1 MSLNSKIKIDETF
14 YNENGNLKRL
24 PSDFYY
30 KKFIFDDYKFRKENG
45 QFIIYAKIDYG
56 TDLQTFSTE
65 IESKTPE
72 LLISMLKLR
81 DSLPKEIFE
90 SPTKILL
97 CDEFLSDGTAE
108 QIINWCKLIGFP
120 FAGDTILKNS
130 TSKIKS
136 KKILN
141 TIKPDKY
148 ISFKLSDFIFQ
159 LNEIYSAFYMYRIIN
174 GYADKIDFPIYTK
187 NSFTNTFGKNSFVNL
202 KELRKNE
209 CTELFEYKYQNIKY
223 ENKISLIG
231 EPHFIINAKNLFD
244 AAFYQLALLLY
255 NKEKEIRICALC
267 HEYFEP
273 KDPRQ
278 KYCNSLDCYPQKAYK
293 RRKALEKKQK
303 KSSQTNKV

>member
-1 MSLNSKIKIDETF
+1 MSLNSKTNIEETF

-30 KKFIFDDYKFRKENG
+30 KKLIFDDYQFRRENG
-45 QFIIYAKIDYG
+45 QFIIYAKIDYEI
-56 TDLQTFSTE
+56 DLQTFSTKE
-65 IESKTPE
+65 KSKTPE
-72 LLISMLKLR
+72 LLMRMLRLR
-81 DSLPKEIFE
+81 DSLPKKIFE
-90 SPTKILL
+90 TPTNIIL
-97 CDEFLSDGTAE
+97 CDELLNDDIANN
-108 QIINWCKLIGFP
+108 IIKWCKLIGFP

-174 GYADKIDFPIYTK
+174 GYTDKIDFPIYTK
-187 NSFTNTFGKNSFVNL
+187 NPLTNTFGKNSFVNL
-202 KELRKNE
+202 KELEKNE

-223 ENKISLIG
+223 ENHISFIG
-231 EPHFIINAKNLFD
+231 EPHFIIQAQNLFD

-278 KYCNSLDCYPQKAYK
+278 KYCKVTCYSQKAYK
-293 RRKALEKKQK
+293 RRKALEKMQK

>member
-1 MSLNSKIKIDETF
+1 MSLNSKTNIEETF

-30 KKFIFDDYKFRKENG
+30 KKLIFDDYQFRRENG
-45 QFIIYAKIDYG
+45 QFIIYAKIDYEI
-56 TDLQTFSTE
+56 DLQTFSMKE
-65 IESKTPE
+65 KSKTPE
-72 LLISMLKLR
+72 LLMRMLRLR
-81 DSLPKEIFE
+81 DSLPKKIFE
-90 SPTKILL
+90 TPTNIIL
-97 CDEFLSDGTAE
+97 CDELLNDDIANN
-108 QIINWCKLIGFP
+108 IIKWCKLNGFP
-120 FAGDTILKNS
+120 FVVDTILKNS

-136 KKILN
+136 KKIFN

-174 GYADKIDFPIYTK
+174 GYTDKIDFPIYTK
-187 NSFTNTFGKNSFVNL
+187 NPLTNTFGKNSFVNL
-202 KELRKNE
+202 KELEKSE

-223 ENKISLIG
+223 ENHISFIG
-231 EPHFIINAKNLFD
+231 EPHFIIQAQNLFD

-278 KYCNSLDCYPQKAYK
+278 KYCKVTCYSQKAYK
-293 RRKALEKKQK
+293 RRKALEKK
-303 KSSQTNKV
+303 SSQTNKV

>member
-1 MSLNSKIKIDETF
+1 MSLNSKTNIEETF

-30 KKFIFDDYKFRKENG
+30 KKLIIDDYQFRRENG
-45 QFIIYAKIDYG
+45 QFIIYAKIDYEI
-56 TDLQTFSTE
+56 DLQTFSTKE
-65 IESKTPE
+65 KSKTPE
-72 LLISMLKLR
+72 LLMRMLRLR
-81 DSLPKEIFE
+81 DSLPKNIFGT
-90 SPTKILL
+90 PTNIIL
-97 CDEFLSDGTAE
+97 CDELLNDDIANN
-108 QIINWCKLIGFP
+108 IIKWCKLNGFP
-120 FAGDTILKNS
+120 FVGDTILKNS

-136 KKILN
+136 KKIFN
-141 TIKPDKY
+141 TINPDKY

-174 GYADKIDFPIYTK
+174 GYTDKIDFPIYTK
-187 NSFTNTFGKNSFVNL
+187 NPLTNTFGKNSFVNL
-202 KELRKNE
+202 KGLEKKE
-209 CTELFEYKYQNIKY
+209 CSELFEYKYQNIKY
-223 ENKISLIG
+223 ENHISFIG
-231 EPHFIINAKNLFD
+231 EPHFIIQAQNLFD

-278 KYCNSLDCYPQKAYK
+278 KYCKVTCYSQKAYK

-303 KSSQTNKV
+303 KEQSNQ

>member
-1 MSLNSKIKIDETF
+1 MDNNSKTNIEGTF

-45 QFIIYAKIDYG
+45 QFVIYAKIDYE

-72 LLISMLKLR
+72 LLIRMLKLR

-90 SPTKILL
+90 SPTNIFL
-97 CDEFLSDGTAE
+97 CDEILNDDTAN
-108 QIINWCKLIGFP
+108 QIINWCKSNGFP
-120 FAGDTILKNS
+120 FAIDTISKNR

-136 KKILN
+136 KKIFN

-174 GYADKIDFPIYTK
+174 GYTDKINFSIYTK
-187 NSFTNTFGKNSFVNL
+187 NSLSNTIGKNSFVNL

-209 CTELFEYKYQNIKY
+209 CTEFFEYKYQNIKY

-231 EPHFIINAKNLFD
+231 EPHFIIKAKNLFD

-278 KYCNSLDCYPQKAYK
+278 KYCNSVDCYPQKAYK
-293 RRKALEKKQK
+293 RRKALEKSK
-303 KSSQTNKV
+303 KRANTPK